1 MARMPTA
8 RIGALRAYGIVSP
21 PRSPSI
27 LDWGMGLSGDLHGG
41 AWPAPVLDLT
51 RNRVLPNSPHPSLGG
66 GRAERPGSESG
77 SAQGGVGLPRP
88 QVIRM
93 ASGALLA

>member
-1 MARMPTA
+1 MARMSTA
-8 RIGALRAYGIVSP
+8 WIGALRACGIVSSA
-21 PRSPSI
+21 RSPSI

-66 GRAERPGSESG
+66 GGRGAQAQNRVLPKGES
-77 SAQGGVGLPRP
+77 GLPRP